1 MNHRKKQNTNQ
12 VNQLLE
18 QRYFQNKFLNED
30 VKFTMGP
37 NKDIIKM
44 VDGKPEELSDEEKK
58 ETQFIKTTDD
68 NEILKVIEKLN
79 QKFGQK

>member
-1 MNHRKKQNTNQ
+1 MNYRKKQNTNQ

-18 QRYFQNKFLNED
+18 QRYFNKKFLNED

>member
-1 MNHRKKQNTNQ
+1 MNYRKKQNTNQ

-37 NKDIIKM
+37 NKEIIKM
-44 VDGKPEELSDEEKK
+44 VGGKPEVLSDEEKK
-58 ETQFIKTTDD
+58 ETQSLKTTEDA
-68 NEILKVIEKLN
+68 EVLKMVEKLN